1 MDHFAL
7 PDPCPGGLAPGRAL
21 LSVMMKIFC
30 SLLSSTVAI
39 SHVWLLSL

>member
-1 MDHFAL
+1 MDLFAL
-7 PDPCPGGLAPGRAL
+7 PDPCPGRLAPGRAL

-39 SHVWLLSL
+39 SRVWLLSL